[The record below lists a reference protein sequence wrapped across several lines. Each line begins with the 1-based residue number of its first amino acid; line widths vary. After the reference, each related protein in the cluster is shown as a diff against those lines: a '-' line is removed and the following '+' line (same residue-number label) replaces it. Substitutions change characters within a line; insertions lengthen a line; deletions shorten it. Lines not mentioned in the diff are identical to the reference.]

1 MKNIITI
8 ARRDLKHVTASVVAI
23 ITVLGLC
30 IIPCLYAWFNIF
42 SNWAPY
48 DSEAT
53 GRIPVA
59 VVSEDA
65 GVDLMGVKINIG
77 NKILTALE
85 ANDAIGWVFLN
96 TTDEALEGV
105 YAGDYYAALIIP
117 EDFTQDALSFV
128 NGQVKN
134 PRMLYYENEKKNA
147 IAPKITGKAKTA
159 VQEQVNATF
168 VQTLASYVSEA
179 VNFAERTGHDPQD
192 LFADLLEKAELL
204 DQKLDDCELVLD
216 TAAGLSGAAEKL
228 MVATGTLISSTDGAI
243 GTSQALVSTAQDALP
258 DTANL
263 AQTSADAVR
272 QTTDQLNNAVATI
285 SEELDDA
292 FSTLD
297 RFNSFVDNDL
307 SGRRSL
313 VETMRQSSQ
322 TTADQL
328 TRLGLT
334 ALAAPFASSAERLSA
349 LETKLDAL
357 TISDEAGFSAVQEKY
372 DGIHADLAG
381 VQNAL
386 ADVESMLT
394 SALEEK
400 MDSAIASAQDAVA
413 QVQQTLS
420 ALGGDLTGIGDLLGS
435 YSSALSALEDG
446 LSGSRTALQTTHE
459 TLHMVIAVLERL
471 AGSDSLKAATNVL
484 SGDSETL
491 VAYLAAPV
499 QMRTETIYPIRE
511 YGSAMAPFYTV
522 LAQWVGALL
531 SVVLIKAQV
540 KPSDEIRN
548 PKLYERFF
556 GRYALLL
563 LVGLSQGLIVSL
575 GDLIYIGMQCP
586 HPLLFVVAACLNGVV
601 FTLINYALVFA
612 LDNIG
617 LALGVIIL
625 VLQVAGAGGTY
636 PVEVVPKVFQTLYP
650 VMPFHYAMDA
660 MRECVAGLYSN
671 TYLNCELTLLV
682 FGAAAIAVGLLLY
695 RPALWLNRLI
705 AEGKQKT
712 GIML

>member
-1 MKNIITI
+1 MKNIIMI
-8 ARRDLKHVTASVVAI
+8 ARRDLKHITASVVAI

-48 DSEAT
+48 DSDAT

-105 YAGDYYAALIIP
+105 YAGDYYAALIIS

-134 PRMLYYENEKKNA
+134 PRMFYYENEKKNA

-179 VNFAERTGHDPQD
+179 VNLAERTGHDPQD

-243 GTSQALVSTAQDALP
+243 GISQALVSTAQDSLP

-263 AQTSADAVR
+263 AQSSADAVQ
-272 QTTDQLNNAVATI
+272 QTADQLNSAVATI
-285 SEELDDA
+285 SEELETA
-292 FSTLD
+292 FSSLD
-297 RFNSFVDNDL
+297 RFNSFVEHDL
-307 SGRRSL
+307 SARRSL
-313 VETMRQSSQ
+313 VETMQQSSR

-328 TRLGLT
+328 NRLGLT
-334 ALAAPFASSAERLSA
+334 ALAVPFASSAERLSA
-349 LETKLDAL
+349 LEAKLDAL

-372 DGIHADLAG
+372 DEIHADLAT

-386 ADVESMLT
+386 TDVESELT
-394 SALEEK
+394 DALEEK
-400 MDSAIASAQDAVA
+400 MGSAIASAQEAAA
-413 QVQQTLS
+413 QVQQAFS
-420 ALGGDLTGIGDLLGS
+420 ALGGDLTGVGDLLGS
-435 YSSALSALEDG
+435 YSSALNALEDG
-446 LSGSRTALQTTHE
+446 LAGSRTALQTTHD
-459 TLHMVIAVLERL
+459 TLRMVIAVLERL
-471 AGSDSLKAATNVL
+471 AGSESLNAVTNVL

-491 VAYLAAPV
+491 AAYMATPV
-499 QMRTETIYPIRE
+499 QMRTETVYPIRE

-540 KPSDEIRN
+540 KPSDEIGN
-548 PKLYERFF
+548 LKLYERFF

-575 GDLIYIGMQCP
+575 GDLIYIGIQCP

-617 LALGVIIL
+617 LALGVIVL

-650 VMPFHYAMDA
+650 AMPFHYAMDA
-660 MRECVAGLYSN
+660 MRECVAGLYGN

-682 FGAAAIAVGLLLY
+682 FGTAAIAVGLLFY
-695 RPALWLNRLI
+695 RPALWLNRLV
-705 AEGKQKT
+705 AKGKQKT